1 MEYIVN
7 FAQKGKHFALQ
18 FYVATLICVQVVKI
32 IYDRATVTTN
42 IPNASNAYSNVKWW
56 KFSPLH

>member
-42 IPNASNAYSNVKWW
+42 IPNASNAYSNVK
-56 KFSPLH
+56 